1 MRFAIFGTT
10 TQFRGENEILRLL
23 LSYLFIKQQQK
34 ESFRAE
40 SGQQIERE
48 AEQFN
53 FQRET

>member
-53 FQRET
+53 LRKT